1 MVRRKLFED
10 RWMIVVFF
18 RRALGEEA
26 LNHLDIKVAEHAFV
40 KIHDYYGLQ
49 FLRRL
54 QQFQVILYGIVLF
67 QRFLFFFFQG
77 EQFKRAEI
85 AAFLKRDE
93 DVEKIYV
100 DMDRKYAFD

>member
-1 MVRRKLFED
+1 M
-10 RWMIVVFF
+10 
-18 RRALGEEA
+18 
-26 LNHLDIKVAEHAFV
+26 

-54 QQFQVILYGIVLF
+54 QQFQVVKIEV
-67 QRFLFFFFQG
+67 FFFILENLYFQG

-93 DVEKIYV
+93 DVEKIYI
-100 DMDRKYAFD
+100 DMDRKYVQFSFSDYRFCFV

>member
-1 MVRRKLFED
+1 MVLSKIFQNDKKSNEYS
-10 RWMIVVFF
+10 

-54 QQFQVILYGIVLF
+54 QQFQV
-67 QRFLFFFFQG
+67 
-77 EQFKRAEI
+77 
-85 AAFLKRDE
+85 DS
-93 DVEKIYV
+93 
-100 DMDRKYAFD
+100 